1 LSPPLPSVAT
11 ALDSRCQVCNTL
23 GAENSHAAVAAAGPG
38 GRIEM
43 NKKARCAGIMTVGD
57 LSMLSHLPIKRP
69 VRLALQPGYPQ
80 ATTGGGRL
88 QRQHRR
94 LYVTCRQARP
104 YVSSP
109 PADDSFA
116 PSPHGNTAASG
127 LRVRRAG

>member
-57 LSMLSHLPIKRP
+57 LSMLSHLPIKRRIVP
-69 VRLALQPGYPQ
+69 TGRRQFRTLAPWE
-80 ATTGGGRL
+80 
-88 QRQHRR
+88 HRR
-94 LYVTCRQARP
+94 LRIT
-104 YVSSP
+104 
-109 PADDSFA
+109 
-116 PSPHGNTAASG
+116 G
-127 LRVRRAG
+127 

>member
-1 LSPPLPSVAT
+1 MSPPLPSVAT

-80 ATTGGGRL
+80 ATTGA
-88 QRQHRR
+88 
-94 LYVTCRQARP
+94 VAC
-104 YVSSP
+104 S
-109 PADDSFA
+109 DSTDAF
-116 PSPHGNTAASG
+116 T
-127 LRVRRAG
+127 